1 MQSITRYPILIKYGK
16 GCLFTNIA
24 QYMQA
29 ELLVPP
35 CGPTSMIPTSWSV
48 IVTAVTFT
56 LVLLP
61 QHGNLHLCFVPV
73 ADRNGNFGGC
83 DVDVDRNYHL
93 FTAEIIDPFA
103 VPGQVVGQRNFSDSL
118 FFRSQGHPHLVLP
131 SETEYVEY
139 AFHRSRFVL

>member
-35 CGPTSMIPTSWSV
+35 CGPHLDDTYELVCDCHSSNIYLS
-48 IVTAVTFT
+48 FT
-56 LVLLP
+56 P

-103 VPGQVVGQRNFSDSL
+103 VRA
-118 FFRSQGHPHLVLP
+118 R
-131 SETEYVEY
+131 
-139 AFHRSRFVL
+139 